1 MIGMS
6 EKRGG
11 RARRAANPR
20 DGVFARREAGEASGA
35 RARRPPRSV
44 PWSSA
49 CVPGTTTRNLEEM
62 QRGAGP
68 GRKRPGF
75 RERELRFWP
84 GH

>member
-11 RARRAANPR
+11 RAWRAANPR
-20 DGVFARREAGEASGA
+20 DGAFAVRGEASGA
-35 RARRPPRSV
+35 RARRPPRSA

-49 CVPGTTTRNLEEM
+49 CVPGTTTRNLEET
-62 QRGAGP
+62 QRGSGP